1 MRLDHLLSK
10 EFKIKVHTVLFIYVK
25 TPWGCSSV
33 GRAPAL
39 QAGGQEFES
48 PHLHQAE
55 KSAKNLENYIDI
67 KKQTKK
73 RKKQTIGQDNKGIRR
88 MPWHQESKK
97 DGTSTEMLRGAAN
110 RLRSGDIRMGEP
122 T

>member
-1 MRLDHLLSK
+1 M
-10 EFKIKVHTVLFIYVK
+10 
-25 TPWGCSSV
+25 
-33 GRAPAL
+33 

-67 KKQTKK
+67 EKANKE
-73 RKKQTIGQDNKGIRR
+73 KKQTIGQDNKGIRR

-97 DGTSTEMLRGAAN
+97 DGTSTEMLRGVAN